1 MDRNEMKKVPYVPSL
16 EAIKES
22 EEICNGY
29 IGKYNGK
36 GLYEKNKVHHS
47 ILYDDMHNHAT
58 TYECFSK

>member
-36 GLYEKNKVHHS
+36 GLYEK
-47 ILYDDMHNHAT
+47 YR
-58 TYECFSK
+58 